1 MPQHT
6 TPSWYSVACLIALQP
21 SSTYFMIWIV
31 VDCVSFLIIIWA
43 FVLMK

>member
-1 MPQHT
+1 MPQHIS
-6 TPSWYSVACLIALQP
+6 PSWCSMACLVALQP